1 MKLTTLHNGVRY
13 KECLKNHAAV
23 IGGTATNGCGEFMP
37 NGEEGT
43 IKALKGLNRYA
54 CNCHR
59 KEVEG
64 EQHQQLSFWDHNFH
78 HTINK
83 ISLMSRKIIIVVVT
97 MVDHIL
103 TQDFEVCLDVRK
115 LEIEIELNSKSQAFP
130 LINAVE
136 GLPAVSSTLL
146 SRRRVALSSPSAGQ
160 SGNTLTE
167 SNITLDKRTQR
178 ILKL

>member
-1 MKLTTLHNGVRY
+1 MLCPTNTTLLIIKKVGHNGVRY

-23 IGGTATNGCGEFMP
+23 IGGTATDGCGKFMP

-83 ISLMSRKIIIVVVT
+83 AVGVGSRKILLNHAGGGGHHKRSIPSDQFDEQE
-97 MVDHIL
+97 DHHRCRHDGGSHIDTGVWKL
-103 TQDFEVCLDVRK
+103 QALLIFNFICL
-115 LEIEIELNSKSQAFP
+115 NQ
-130 LINAVE
+130 
-136 GLPAVSSTLL
+136 
-146 SRRRVALSSPSAGQ
+146 
-160 SGNTLTE
+160 
-167 SNITLDKRTQR
+167 
-178 ILKL
+178 